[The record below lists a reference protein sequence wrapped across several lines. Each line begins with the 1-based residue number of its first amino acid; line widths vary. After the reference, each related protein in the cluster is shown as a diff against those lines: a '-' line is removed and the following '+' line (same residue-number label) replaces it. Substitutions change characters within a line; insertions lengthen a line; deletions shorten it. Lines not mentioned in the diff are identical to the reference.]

1 MLDFSARTV
10 DGGELDAAALAGT
23 PVVLWFWA
31 PWCTICRVQ
40 APEMAEVAAEY
51 AGRVEV
57 LGVAGRGE
65 VEAMQVFVA
74 ETGTG
79 GFRHLVD
86 EDGSLWNRFGVIT
99 QPAFVFVAGSGTT
112 DSFAG
117 SLGGDQLRAVVEELE
132 QE

>member
-1 MLDFSARTV
+1 
-10 DGGELDAAALAGT
+10 
-23 PVVLWFWA
+23 
-31 PWCTICRVQ
+31 
-40 APEMAEVAAEY
+40 MAEVAAEY

-86 EDGSLWNRFGVIT
+86 DDGSLWRRFGVIA
-99 QPAFVFVAGSGTT
+99 QPAFVFVSSTGTT
-112 DSFAG
+112 DSFIG
-117 SLGGDQLRAVVEELE
+117 SLGGDQLRVIVQELDRE
-132 QE
+132 